1 MRCARVVFTLV
12 SLLVPLMAQQKKDEG
27 PTDEKAQKTFQKA
40 LDLLHQ
46 RMVAAAF
53 DELKKADKQDGGHCK
68 SCQLQIIKYG
78 TELHEWKS
86 AELAAEEL
94 VAEAQGQTPTALAH
108 YQFGMLLFDEA
119 LDRHK
124 DEIFRRAHEEM
135 TKAIATV
142 PKFPAAVFEDGR
154 ALAYLKQDD
163 AAKERF
169 SQFVEIKKEDSPDRQ
184 RAMLY
189 ISQPELARA
198 LMAPPFAVTTLDGK
212 HISLDDLQGKVVLI
226 DFWATWCAPC
236 REALPHVKEIA
247 KKFDGQPLM
256 VLSVSVDSDEQKWK
270 EFVAQNE
277 MTWPQYF
284 DRGFAGPV
292 AKSFGVQAIPHTFTI
307 DADGILQDEHI
318 GAAAIEGM
326 LKKLIKRAE
335 EKQAARTQS
344 FGASGSV
351 VSHG

>member
-124 DEIFRRAHEEM
+124 DEIFRRVHEEM

-142 PKFPAAVFEDGR
+142 PKFPAVVFEEGSQGS
-154 ALAYLKQDD
+154 LAWV
-163 AAKERF
+163 
-169 SQFVEIKKEDSPDRQ
+169 S
-184 RAMLY
+184 
-189 ISQPELARA
+189 
-198 LMAPPFAVTTLDGK
+198 
-212 HISLDDLQGKVVLI
+212 LI
-226 DFWATWCAPC
+226 DTQARQLFLEQS
-236 REALPHVKEIA
+236 RI
-247 KKFDGQPLM
+247 DG
-256 VLSVSVDSDEQKWK
+256 
-270 EFVAQNE
+270 
-277 MTWPQYF
+277 
-284 DRGFAGPV
+284 
-292 AKSFGVQAIPHTFTI
+292 
-307 DADGILQDEHI
+307 
-318 GAAAIEGM
+318 
-326 LKKLIKRAE
+326 
-335 EKQAARTQS
+335 
-344 FGASGSV
+344 
-351 VSHG
+351 